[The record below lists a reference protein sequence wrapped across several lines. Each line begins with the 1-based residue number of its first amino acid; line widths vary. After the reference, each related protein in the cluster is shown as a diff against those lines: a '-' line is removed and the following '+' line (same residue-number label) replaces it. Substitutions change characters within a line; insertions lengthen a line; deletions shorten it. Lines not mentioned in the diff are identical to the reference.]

1 MRFDL
6 LSPDNWDRVCDQY
19 RSRLEIGG
27 DATQTIQV
35 YQGFSPAI
43 LECAQGIAKIFAH
56 KKTIA
61 IPEFGEPCLQT
72 LAQVFAADG
81 YTVIE
86 LKSQD
91 LENPLTFFEQHK
103 DDLLFVAHGDDDP
116 VTGARAELKN
126 LPEFFKDK
134 RVFRI
139 HVSHSLFK
147 NAALRASLPFE
158 AQILS
163 LTAERALM
171 VGGSRCKIRPL
182 ITPLLNWN
190 PERENFS
197 HTTDLSNS
205 VARHLDNREGIE
217 SFEAAL
223 PEPLERCFEAGV
235 ESRVFDRAV
244 FWSSEFDGLA
254 LIQEIACL
262 LQAAS
267 IPAPDSDMAQGL
279 GLGLNDLPAGF
290 ATSSPCFWQS
300 ERLVEWR
307 KSLGESD
314 AKIRGLIGLS
324 PDLDLVKVQSVL
336 PLAIARLR
344 ARQNG

>member
-6 LSPDNWDRVCDQY
+6 RSPDNWDRVCDHY
-19 RSRLEIGG
+19 RSRLEIGR

-35 YQGFSPAI
+35 YQGFSPAL

-86 LKSQD
+86 LKRQD
-91 LENPLTFFEQHK
+91 IENLSPFFERHK
-103 DDLLFVAHGDDDP
+103 EDLLLIAYSDDDP
-116 VTGARAELKN
+116 VTGAQNQLQSLA
-126 LPEFFKDK
+126 EFFKDK
-134 RVFRI
+134 RVFQI
-139 HVSHSLFK
+139 HVSHFAHVT
-147 NAALRASLPFE
+147 AALRPSLPFE
-158 AQILS
+158 AQVLS
-163 LTAERALM
+163 LTPERALM

-182 ITPLLNWN
+182 ITPLLCWD
-190 PERENFS
+190 PAVEDFSQLADLSESGARLRENR
-197 HTTDLSNS
+197 
-205 VARHLDNREGIE
+205 AGIE
-217 SFEAAL
+217 VFEAAL
-223 PEPLERCFEAGV
+223 PEPLECGFAFGV
-235 ESRVFDRAV
+235 ENRVFDRAV

-254 LIQEIACL
+254 LIQEIARQ
-262 LQAAS
+262 LQS
-267 IPAPDSDMAQGL
+267 DSSVGPGMDF
-279 GLGLNDLPAGF
+279 GLNDLPAGF

-314 AKIRGLIGLS
+314 AKIRGLIGVS
-324 PDLDLVKVQSVL
+324 PNLDLVKVRSVL
-336 PLAIARLR
+336 PQAIARLR
-344 ARQNG
+344 SRQNG